1 MAARAGDVNQGGELA
16 LTPLLP
22 RADLTAGAGL
32 PRRLSLIA
40 HRDR

>member
-1 MAARAGDVNQGGELA
+1 MAGGCRDVNWGGELA
-16 LTPLLP
+16 LTLLLP